1 MTLTAISGM
10 IVVHVKATF
19 NLKKSVPRFLSGD
32 HWHCIKT
39 QTFASVFRH
48 HCSSPDI
55 YRFGHKVVI
64 KNFRDKVLLFLVI

>member
-19 NLKKSVPRFLSGD
+19 NSKCSTLSTKSCGD
-32 HWHCIKT
+32 HWHCIKR
-39 QTFASVFRH
+39 QTFASIFPH

-55 YRFGHKVVI
+55 YRFGQK
-64 KNFRDKVLLFLVI
+64 